1 MVKNNIQQDI
11 ADVKV
16 NPTSLENQ
24 LELLKTAKIQL
35 NELESLL

>member
-1 MVKNNIQQDI
+1 MNNNLKDIEDIKVKP
-11 ADVKV
+11 A
-16 NPTSLENQ
+16 SLENQ